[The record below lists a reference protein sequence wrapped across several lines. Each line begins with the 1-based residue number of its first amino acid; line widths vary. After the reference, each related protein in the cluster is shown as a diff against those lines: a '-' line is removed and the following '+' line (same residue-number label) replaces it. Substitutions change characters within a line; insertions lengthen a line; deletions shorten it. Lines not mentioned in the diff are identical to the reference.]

1 MFQDHKL
8 EIVEIAK
15 IVLDYYGIFWTELFS
30 RRKSSQL
37 VHARHVAI
45 FLCRLAGYTEPELG
59 KFFKRDESTINY
71 AYHKMLNE
79 MEWNI
84 ELKEQLINIDMRL
97 GNYSSGK
104 DKSATA
110 ICE

>member
-1 MFQDHKL
+1 MFQDHEL
-8 EIVEIAK
+8 EINDICS
-15 IVLDYYGIFWTELFS
+15 IVKDYYSLGEVEFFS
-30 RRKSSQL
+30 RRKTPHL

-45 FLCRLAGYTEPELG
+45 FLCRIAGYTEPRLAR
-59 KFFKRDESTINY
+59 FFKRDESTINY
-71 AYHKMLNE
+71 AYHKMLNG
-79 MEWNI
+79 MEWDMD
-84 ELKEQLINIDMRL
+84 LKEQLINIDMRL